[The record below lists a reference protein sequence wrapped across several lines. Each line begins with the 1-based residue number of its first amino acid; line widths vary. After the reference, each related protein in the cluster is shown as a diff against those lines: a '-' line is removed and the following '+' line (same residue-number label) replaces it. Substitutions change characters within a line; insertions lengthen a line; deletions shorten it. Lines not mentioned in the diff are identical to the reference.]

1 MRRTA
6 LFGSAGRQI
15 LRGAADGFDRVLM
28 RRSDQADRAGLDL
41 AQRAVLAHLLDV
53 NAELL
58 P

>member
-1 MRRTA
+1 
-6 LFGSAGRQI
+6 
-15 LRGAADGFDRVLM
+15 M

-53 NAELL
+53 DAELL